1 MLHTRGKDPFL
12 WIEKTYAKPSA
23 PCDKIVGMANPITN
37 LEFTKEYMKN
47 NK

>member
-1 MLHTRGKDPFL
+1 MDLKNL
-12 WIEKTYAKPSA
+12 SKTFCI
-23 PCDKIVGMANPITN
+23 CDKIVGMANPITD